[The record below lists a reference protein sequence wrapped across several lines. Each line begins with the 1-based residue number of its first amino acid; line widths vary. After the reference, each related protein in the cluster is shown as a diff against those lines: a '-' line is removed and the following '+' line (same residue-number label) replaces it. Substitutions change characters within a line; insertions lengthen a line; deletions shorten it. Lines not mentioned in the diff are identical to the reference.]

1 MSIKKRPVSPRQ
13 KMINLM
19 YVVLMAML
27 AMNVSSEVLDG
38 FTIVGDSLKRTTVN
52 ASRENQSIYNAFE
65 EQMQQN
71 PTKVRVWYN
80 KAQEVQRLS
89 DSLYLFTEDLK
100 KAIIREADGKDANTD
115 SLRNKEDL
123 EAAAQVMLA
132 PGTGK
137 GQDLWLAINNYRSRM
152 SEMVDDLQKKAAI
165 QNNLSTD
172 VPKSSA
178 KKHWTEYMF
187 ESMPAISAVTMLTKL
202 QSDIRYAEGEVLHS
216 LMANIDVKDVRVNS
230 LDAFVIPNAQ
240 TIVRGNRFSANIVMA
255 AVDTTQIPEVFIG
268 GKKVE
273 LRNGTYDIIC
283 SKTGDF
289 TLSGWLETQSGNGE
303 KIKQTF
309 SQNYTVIDPTATVS
323 ADLMNVLYAGYENPI
338 SISVPGA
345 PLTSLSAQMTG
356 GTLTQTAAG
365 RYIAHPDKVGEDVV
379 ITVSANHSGT
389 QQQMA
394 QYTFRVRKLPEPSPF
409 ITVTDDQGNPEL
421 FRGGFLSK
429 QKIIQADAVSAAVDD
444 GLLNIPFRVQSFE
457 MVFFDNMGNAV
468 PVAVEGTSISKQQKD
483 IIKKLSRGKRFYISR
498 MVATGPDGI
507 ERKLNTSM
515 EVIIR

>member
-27 AMNVSSEVLDG
+27 ALNVSSEVLDG

-52 ASRENQSIYNAFE
+52 ASKENQSIYNAFE

-100 KAIIREADGKDANTD
+100 KAIIREADSKDANTD

-178 KKHWTEYMF
+178 KKRWTEYMF

-230 LDAFVIPNAQ
+230 LDAFVIPSAQ
-240 TIVRGNRFSANIVMA
+240 TVVQGNRFSAKIGLA
-255 AVDTTQIPEVFIG
+255 AIDTTQVPDVFIN
-268 GKKVE
+268 GKKVT
-273 LRNGTYDIIC
+273 LKNHSYDVLC
-283 SKTGDF
+283 SKTGNF
-289 TLSGWLETQSGNGE
+289 SLSGWLQMKGNDGE
-303 KIKQTF
+303 LIKRPFRQD
-309 SQNYTVIDPTATVS
+309 YTVIEPSATVS
-323 ADLMNVLYAGYENPI
+323 ADMMNMLYAGYDNPI
-338 SISVPGA
+338 SISVPGISPA
-345 PLTSLSAQMTG
+345 AVTATMTG
-356 GTLTQTAAG
+356 GTLKQSSP
-365 RYIAHPDKVGEDVV
+365 REYIAHPDKVGEDVV

-444 GLLNIPFRVQSFE
+444 GLLNIPFRVKSFE